1 MEKNKGG
8 RPATGLKRP
17 KKMTIAFS
25 EEEAERLKSVAWEK
39 KMTVADYIISKVE
52 EDEED
57 EKNKK

>member
-25 EEEAERLKSVAWEK
+25 EQEIERLKSVSWKK

-52 EDEED
+52 EDE
-57 EKNKK
+57 KFKK

>member
-52 EDEED
+52 EDE
-57 EKNKK
+57 KK

>member
-25 EEEAERLKSVAWEK
+25 EEEIKRLKKVAWEK
-39 KMTVADYIISKVE
+39 QLTVADYIISKVE
-52 EDEED
+52 EDE
-57 EKNKK
+57 KTNS

>member
-25 EEEAERLKSVAWEK
+25 EQETERLKAIAWEL

-52 EDEED
+52 EDE
-57 EKNKK
+57 KNQNQQ

>member
-25 EEEAERLKSVAWEK
+25 EEEAERLKSIAWKK

-52 EDEED
+52 EDE
-57 EKNKK
+57 KNKK